1 MSTFA
6 EILSHLMQAQKLSSS
21 ELARRTGVAQPIIY
35 RLMNGNTCN
44 PQILTV
50 KPIADYFAISIDQL
64 LGFSPLDL
72 NPSLSALAV
81 HDINNRLQTIKI
93 TGSALV
99 DIFPI
104 LEKSYHLALNAKLL
118 DNELSMQIF
127 PLLQLSIDNLEKLSD
142 EIFTILSAN
151 TANKKDTL

>member
-6 EILSHLMQAQKLSSS
+6 EILSSLMQAQKLSSS

-50 KPIADYFAISIDQL
+50 KPIADYFAITIDQL

-72 NPSLSALAV
+72 NPSLSAQAV

-99 DIFPI
+99 DLFPI
-104 LEKSYHLALNAKLL
+104 LEKSYHLAQSAKLL
-118 DNELSMQIF
+118 DNELSTQMF
-127 PLLQLSIDNLEKLSD
+127 PLLQLSIDNLAKLSD
-142 EIFTILSAN
+142 EIFKILSAN

>member
-35 RLMNGNTCN
+35 RLMNGKTCN